1 MSRVSG
7 LGTRFALALVPSAAR
22 SLLASK
28 SVRRR
33 WFGRV
38 GRVLFP
44 PRQLPLQIRDLLLAF
59 RNLLLGVSDLLLAFR
74 NLLLVFGY
82 FTSEFF
88 VLSQQP
94 LIFPMQ
100 LLRAGL
106 VRVPMAIR
114 PCSLFSC
121 AASPSRTHSHYGK
134 RFGRICPEKS
144 TTVPELLQR
153 LDQRPSSR
161 HDVAKTVEPEIAS
174 CPLPNPPVLIP
185 RHCPLPR
192 RRSEDSAREQLS
204 FAVFRQTPRFNILAM
219 APALPFSNR
228 TVSTKRGG
236 RKEQGAVDR
245 NTSYA
250 QDLDRNRAR

>member
-1 MSRVSG
+1 MMSRVSG

-106 VRVPMAIR
+106 VRVPMAIP

-134 RFGRICPEKS
+134 RFGGICPEKS
-144 TTVPELLQR
+144 TTVPELLPDGDCR
-153 LDQRPSSR
+153 REATLGC
-161 HDVAKTVEPEIAS
+161 VAS
-174 CPLPNPPVLIP
+174 H
-185 RHCPLPR
+185 RMD
-192 RRSEDSAREQLS
+192 RS
-204 FAVFRQTPRFNILAM
+204 
-219 APALPFSNR
+219 
-228 TVSTKRGG
+228 
-236 RKEQGAVDR
+236 
-245 NTSYA
+245 
-250 QDLDRNRAR
+250 